1 MARVPETPG
10 LRGERKAGSMNQV
23 LKRRFIRYL
32 LPTLAIMAMMPV
44 SQIVESVILSRCVG
58 SRTMASVSLASPML
72 LLATAVYYFLGG
84 GGAAEYTLALNEGD
98 ENKAAAV
105 FKITILIGT
114 ICGVMMTGISLIFF
128 DPLSHLLCRDPGLF
142 ADFQSYFRI
151 VIFAIPPLI
160 FFLTLTGLLVPLG
173 RPATAAGTVT
183 IVGALQ
189 AALTYIYTACYGLRA
204 EGAALARLLSC
215 VIGAMIMFAWV
226 LYSMPGHRQDRGPS
240 NLKQRWTIV
249 MDILKKGNSEGMS
262 VCSMAF
268 RFFWTFS
275 VGAIQMG
282 TDAVLAFSVCIQMAS
297 VDSIIQGTLI
307 GTSIPLIALLHDQ
320 EDYHATGQTLKHTI
334 RIQFILSAVWFVI
347 CILIARPLIYLFQIH
362 DEVQIETAVSVLRI
376 YSVTYLFRGSY
387 TLFRN
392 YLKILQIRDHAWKL
406 TVGGLVANGA
416 YALCSMLGGNALWW
430 ANPLASL
437 GLLIY
442 TYALNLKVVRGSEG
456 KWHSVLL
463 IPQEQEALRTINAS
477 LGLNREKIARFAEQF
492 QGMCE
497 ENGMDA
503 VHAVIS
509 TFALE
514 ELLLHVIEDE
524 ERKDYADINARIYP
538 DRMVIDFRTLGP
550 AFQPEEMK
558 LLKRISRKIT
568 HRNISGMNCTRLELA
583 RQDQEPG
590 DSPEA

>member
-1 MARVPETPG
+1 M
-10 LRGERKAGSMNQV
+10 ERTGPNHV

-32 LPTLAIMAMMPV
+32 LPTLAIMAMIPV
-44 SQIVESVILSRCVG
+44 SQIAESVILSRCVD
-58 SRTMASVSLASPML
+58 SRAMASASLASPLL

-98 ENKAAAV
+98 EQKAAGV
-105 FKITILIGT
+105 FRITILIGAV
-114 ICGVMMTGISLIFF
+114 CGLMMTGISLIFF
-128 DPLSHLLCRDPGLF
+128 DPLSHLLCRQPDLF
-142 ADFQSYFRI
+142 SDFQNYFRI

-173 RPATAAGTVT
+173 RPGIAAGMVI
-183 IVGALQ
+183 IVSILQ
-189 AALTYIYTACYGLRA
+189 TALTYIYTTRYGLRA

-215 VIGAMIMFAWV
+215 VIGAMITFVWV
-226 LYSMPGHRQDRGPS
+226 FFSMPGGWYTRSRS
-240 NLKQRWTIV
+240 SAKENWAIV
-249 MDILKKGNSEGMS
+249 RDILGKGNTEGMS
-262 VCSMAF
+262 VCSRAF
-268 RFFWTFS
+268 RLLWTFS
-275 VGAIQMG
+275 IGAIRMG

-320 EDYHATGQTLKHTI
+320 GDYQATGQTLKGTI
-334 RIQFILSAVWFVI
+334 RIQFILSALWFVV
-347 CILIARPLIYLFQIH
+347 CVLIARPLIYFFQIH

-392 YLKILQIRDHAWKL
+392 YLKILEIKGHAWKL
-406 TVGGLVANGA
+406 TVGVLVANGV
-416 YALCSMLGGNALWW
+416 YALCSLLGGNALWW
-430 ANPLASL
+430 ANPIASL

-456 KWHSVLL
+456 KWRTVLL

-477 LGLNREKIARFAEQF
+477 LGLSREEIARFAEQF
-492 QGMCE
+492 QGMCQ
-497 ENGMDA
+497 ENGMDI
-503 VHAVIS
+503 VHAVIC

-514 ELLLHVIEDE
+514 ELLFNVLEDE
-524 ERKDYADINARIYP
+524 EKKDYADINARIYP

-550 AFQPEEMK
+550 AFQPEELR
-558 LLKRISRKIT
+558 LLKKISTKIT

-583 RQDQEPG
+583 RQDTETESPPG
-590 DSPEA
+590 A